1 MNEKTMRIWI
11 LIPILAAVIIT
22 CLILYIAGVA
32 GSVVC
37 FGVDS
42 SDRLYVGFGDTIQVY
57 EGDTVIKELSPKT
70 SKTYL
75 FTILSDDTL
84 ILTTASIDYKL
95 DLDGN
100 VIEQTDNAGTQL
112 YYDLRKEKRE
122 FISQKGDIYR
132 MENILGQTQIKKNG
146 AVVYREPLV
155 SVIAGYAVLIS
166 IAILLLCIPK
176 LISKTRD
183 GL

>member
-1 MNEKTMRIWI
+1 M
-11 LIPILAAVIIT
+11 
-22 CLILYIAGVA
+22 
-32 GSVVC
+32 
-37 FGVDS
+37 
-42 SDRLYVGFGDTIQVY
+42 
-57 EGDTVIKELSPKT
+57 
-70 SKTYL
+70 
-75 FTILSDDTL
+75 
-84 ILTTASIDYKL
+84 

-155 SVIAGYAVLIS
+155 SVIAGYAVLIT